1 MRGKIRVV
9 VMAWAAMAA
18 VSAQAARQEAQNVFF
33 VMTDGLR
40 WQEVFSGA
48 DLSLMT
54 KENGVS
60 DVDALKTAYGREAAE
75 ARRQALM
82 PFLWS
87 VMAKQGQI
95 YGNRTVGSDAFVTNG
110 LNFSYPGYNE
120 TLCGFADPRVDSNDK
135 KPNPNVSVLEWLAAK
150 PAFKNRIAAFGAW
163 DTFPFIL
170 NTARSGI
177 PVNAG
182 YDPLTSIPLTPRLDL
197 LNRLKTE
204 LPRYWDDEPFDAITV
219 ETAMEYLKARKPRV
233 LYLSLGETDEW
244 AHGGNY
250 TEYLNAAHR
259 ADGYLKELWDWAESQ
274 PEYRGK
280 TALIFS
286 PIMDAV
292 RLPWSGGATARR
304 FPGRNTFGWPSPVPV
319 RPHSGSVLI
328 SRR

>member
-1 MRGKIRVV
+1 LTSGKIGV
-9 VMAWAAMAA
+9 AILTWAVLA
-18 VSAQAARQEAQNVFF
+18 AQAANHETHNVIF

-60 DVDALKTAYGREAAE
+60 DVEALKKAYWRQTAE

-82 PFLWS
+82 PFFWG

-95 YGNRTVGSDAFVTNG
+95 YGNRKISSDAYVTNG
-110 LNFSYPGYNE
+110 LNFSYPGYSE

-135 KPNPNVSVLEWLAAK
+135 KLNPNVTVLEWLAAK
-150 PAFKNRIAAFGAW
+150 PAFKDRIAAFGAW

-170 NTARSGI
+170 NAERSRI

-182 YDPLTSIPLTPRLDL
+182 YDPLTSIPITSRLDL
-197 LNRLKTE
+197 LNRLKAE
-204 LPRYWDDEPFDAITV
+204 LPRVWEGEPFDAMTV
-219 ETAMEYLKARKPRV
+219 ETTMEYLKARKPRV

-250 TEYLNAAHR
+250 AEYLNSAHR
-259 ADGYLKELWDWAESQ
+259 ADAYLKELGIGRNPNPNIAERRRS
-274 PEYRGK
+274 
-280 TALIFS
+280 FS
-286 PIMDAV
+286 HPIMDAAT
-292 RLPWSGGATARR
+292 LPWSGRATARK
-304 FPGRNTFGWPSPVPV
+304 FPTRNISGWPSRV
-319 RPHSGSVLI
+319 RRRRRSASARKSG
-328 SRR
+328 R